1 MFDGY
6 TPARSQGGEK
16 NMQNTGILWIMLP
29 QSKKKIL
36 LEGLT

>member
-16 NMQNTGILWIMLP
+16 EYVKYWYTLNNVA
-29 QSKKKIL
+29 SK
-36 LEGLT
+36 